1 MRTGKMIHLKL
12 MIISFLSLSVLVVC
26 PFIGIK
32 CFSLQ
37 ELISKEEIR
46 FIFFQIRV
54 PRTLAAFFAGG
65 GLAVAGMVFQALFRN
80 PLASPYTLGVSGG
93 ASLGAAL
100 CIAAGAGSTTIMGIS
115 IISVGAVAGGVLSM
129 ALVCGFILS
138 KESNSTTLVL
148 AGVVVSTVC
157 SGLIMF
163 IHQISPLQHAFQIM
177 RWTMGGVDGITYE
190 LLMMMLIPVLLF
202 FLVVA
207 ILLPQ
212 LDQFMTGDDI
222 AYTRGINIRL
232 SRNLLIGITTLAVG
246 FIVASCGPIG
256 FVGIIAPH
264 ACRIIIPAVR
274 HRMLAVCSFLIGAS
288 FLTISDTIARVLVPP
303 AEIPVGIITAIFG
316 GPFFLVVLFRRKN
329 RLLM

>member
-1 MRTGKMIHLKL
+1 MYKGKMIPLKL
-12 MIISFLSLSVLVVC
+12 TIISILTFSSLLVC

-32 CFSLQ
+32 TFSLQ
-37 ELISKEEIR
+37 EIVSKEEFR
-46 FIFFQIRV
+46 FIFFQIRI
-54 PRTLAAFFAGG
+54 PRTLAAFFTGG

-100 CIAAGAGSTTIMGIS
+100 CLAAGAGSSIMGIS
-115 IISVGAVAGGVLSM
+115 VVSLGAIVGAVLSM
-129 ALVCGFILS
+129 VLIYGFLLS
-138 KESNSTTLVL
+138 RENNSATLVL

-177 RWTMGGVDGITYE
+177 RWTMGGVDGITYQ
-190 LLMMMLIPVLLF
+190 LLMIMLIPVLLF
-202 FLVVA
+202 FLVVT

-212 LDQFMTGDDI
+212 LDQFITGDEI
-222 AYTRGINIRL
+222 AYTRGVNIRL
-232 SRNLLIGITTLAVG
+232 SRNVLISATTLAVG
-246 FIVASCGPIG
+246 FMVAPCGPIG

-264 ACRIIIPAVR
+264 ACRIIIPGVR
-274 HRMLAVCSFLIGAS
+274 HRMLTLCSFLIGAS

-316 GPFFLVVLFRRKN
+316 GPFFLIVLFRRKN
-329 RLLM
+329 RLMM